1 MKNLL
6 LKEFKLSLH
15 PTVYIY
21 TLFGLMLFIPTWPSS
36 IFLIYVLAAFISM
49 FAIGKENK
57 DMYYTACL
65 PVRKRDIVKAKVTMC
80 AIIETIALVIAIPGA
95 ILPTIL
101 YPETNLII
109 GIAPYFAFFGFAFIM
124 FGIFNLIF
132 LPWFYK
138 SAYKVL
144 WPLITGITVALIFMI
159 ICEVFGQVPATE
171 PYLNHVNSA
180 TLPIQLAILGGGILL
195 FAIFTIVAY
204 QISHRRFEKV
214 DI

>member
-15 PTVYIY
+15 PTTFIY
-21 TLFGLMLFIPTWPSS
+21 TLFGVMLFIPTWPSS
-36 IFLIYVLAAFISM
+36 IFLIYVLAAFIPL

-65 PVRKRDIVKAKVTMC
+65 PVRKRDIVKAKISMC
-80 AIIETIALVIAIPGA
+80 AIIETVALVIAIPGA
-95 ILPTIL
+95 ILPALL
-101 YPETNLII
+101 YPEIKQVI
-109 GIAPYFAFFGFAFIM
+109 GIAPYFAFFGFSFIM

-138 SAYKVL
+138 NAYKVL
-144 WPLITGITVALIFMI
+144 WPLVTGITVALVFMI
-159 ICEVFGQVPATE
+159 ICEALGQIPATN
-171 PYLNHVNSA
+171 PYLNTVNSS
-180 TLPIQLAILGGGILL
+180 TLPVQLGILGGGIL
-195 FAIFTIVAY
+195 IFILLTVISY
-204 QISHRRFEKV
+204 QISYRRFEKV